1 MELHTLTQA
10 ACSYALLNC
19 IIRTE
24 PTFQIR
30 YARGASRT
38 GSRPWILWCRWLPP
52 ASAEC
57 VGSHRLCSSVPCDRG
72 GVCTTLHLTDTLWHP
87 PSLPPSLPH
96 TWHLCTL
103 HLPTLHTCT
112 PPLALPHHFTYI
124 DLSKMHLGSLSPS
137 LPHT

>member
-57 VGSHRLCSSVPCDRG
+57 AGSHRLCSSVSCDRG

-87 PSLPPSLPH
+87 PSLPPS
-96 TWHLCTL
+96 HLAL
-103 HLPTLHTCT
+103 VH
-112 PPLALPHHFTYI
+112 PPLAHSSHMHPSTRSPPPFHIHRSLTDALRLPP
-124 DLSKMHLGSLSPS
+124 SLPPS